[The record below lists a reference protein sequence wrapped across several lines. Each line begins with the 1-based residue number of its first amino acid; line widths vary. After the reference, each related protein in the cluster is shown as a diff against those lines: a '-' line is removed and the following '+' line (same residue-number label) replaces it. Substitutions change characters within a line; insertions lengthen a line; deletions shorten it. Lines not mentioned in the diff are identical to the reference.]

1 MKHWTRLAIVLLAV
15 SALAAC
21 GEEDEASE
29 VVVEQPAGGMEGMGG
44 MQGMEGMPQMGG
56 MQMGGM
62 QMDGGMMEQMEG
74 HMQAME
80 GADGERYRAMLPQ
93 HRQMVANMVSQYN
106 REMRD
111 MMPME
116 DDSEWNQTIENLR
129 QDLRQMPEM
138 APQELESFM
147 PEHRQRLMRLM
158 EMHQEMMQSM
168 Q

>member
-1 MKHWTRLAIVLLAV
+1 MKHWSRLAIVVLTV
-15 SALAAC
+15 PGLAAC
-21 GEEDEASE
+21 GGEDEVSE

-56 MQMGGM
+56 MQM
-62 QMDGGMMEQMEG
+62 QGGMMEEMQA

-116 DDSEWNQTIENLR
+116 EDSEWNQTIETLR

-138 APQELESFM
+138 SPQELESFM
-147 PEHRQRLMRLM
+147 PEHRQRVTRLM